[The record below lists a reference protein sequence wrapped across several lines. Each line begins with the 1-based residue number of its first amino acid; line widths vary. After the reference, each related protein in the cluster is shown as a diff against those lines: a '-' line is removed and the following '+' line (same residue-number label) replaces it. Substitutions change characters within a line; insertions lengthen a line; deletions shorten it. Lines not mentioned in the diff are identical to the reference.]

1 MILLV
6 VCCLFLCIHV
16 CVYLF
21 IYVIVHLFVYTCLHN
36 DVMHQRSRGAPPMGA
51 FERID
56 ANGDGVVSREELG
69 LRVYMYVY
77 IYI

>member
-1 MILLV
+1 
-6 VCCLFLCIHV
+6 
-16 CVYLF
+16 
-21 IYVIVHLFVYTCLHN
+21 
-36 DVMHQRSRGAPPMGA
+36 MHQRSRGAPPMGA

-77 IYI
+77 IYIYREREIERERDIDI